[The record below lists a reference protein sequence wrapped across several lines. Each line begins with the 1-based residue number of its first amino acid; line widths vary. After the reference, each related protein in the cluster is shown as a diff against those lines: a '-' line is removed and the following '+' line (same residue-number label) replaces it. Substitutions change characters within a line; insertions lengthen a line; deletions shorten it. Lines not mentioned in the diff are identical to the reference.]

1 MNSSVT
7 FERNPPYKLR
17 NILSVY
23 SMFSLTDSITYT
35 VQQQNFNKI
44 KWSEPTFIHLSFR
57 ETRTQLRFRSK
68 TSFGTEISIDKYAK
82 KFITNRNTNISYII

>member
-44 KWSEPTFIHLSFR
+44 K
-57 ETRTQLRFRSK
+57 
-68 TSFGTEISIDKYAK
+68 
-82 KFITNRNTNISYII
+82 

>member
-57 ETRTQLRFRSK
+57 KTRTHK
-68 TSFGTEISIDKYAK
+68 ISFKDEFWNGDL
-82 KFITNRNTNISYII
+82 NRQIR